1 MISQIIG
8 RKNHWWW
15 GGVWLLGVFCTVLR
29 ENEKLLAEKFS

>member
-15 GGVWLLGVFCTVLR
+15 GGVWLLSAVLR